1 MGILKNTQKPT
12 SQSTKT
18 QTATNAT
25 IDIAQI
31 RELIELMEEKDLAN
45 LELGNDDSYV
55 HLTRNVAVQTVAMP
69 QMSAPASTA
78 PTAPTPKTPSGKV
91 ETSPMVGVFY
101 SAPSPNDPPFVKVG
115 QKVEAGDQLG
125 IIEAMKIMNPL
136 EATQSGII
144 EEILVSNADVVQ
156 FGQPVIR
163 YKA

>member
-1 MGILKNTQKPT
+1 M
-12 SQSTKT
+12 
-18 QTATNAT
+18 
-25 IDIAQI
+25 DIAQI

>member
-1 MGILKNTQKPT
+1 M
-12 SQSTKT
+12 
-18 QTATNAT
+18 
-25 IDIAQI
+25 DIKQI
-31 RELIELMEEKDLAN
+31 RELIDLMEEKDLVN
-45 LELGNDDSYV
+45 LEYGKEDDYI
-55 HLTRNVAVQTVAMP
+55 HLTRNVATQTTYVPQAVAP
-69 QMSAPASTA
+69 VATDNP
-78 PTAPTPKTPSGKV
+78 PTPKAPSGKI
-91 ETSPMVGVFY
+91 ETAPMVGVFY

-144 EEILVSNADVVQ
+144 EEILVLNAEVVQ

>member
-1 MGILKNTQKPT
+1 M
-12 SQSTKT
+12 
-18 QTATNAT
+18 
-25 IDIAQI
+25 DIQQI
-31 RELIELMEEKDLAN
+31 RELIDLMEEKDLAS
-45 LELGNDDSYV
+45 LEYGKDDDYI
-55 HLTRNVAVQTVAMP
+55 HLTRNVAVQTVAVAQP
-69 QMSAPASTA
+69 VATNASAPA
-78 PTAPTPKTPSGKV
+78 APTPKTPSGKI
-91 ETSPMVGVFY
+91 ETAPMVGVFY

>member
-1 MGILKNTQKPT
+1 MGISKSTQKPT
-12 SQSTKT
+12 SQTDKVSKESVG
-18 QTATNAT
+18 
-25 IDIAQI
+25 IDIGQI
-31 RELIELMEEKDLAN
+31 RELIELMEEKDLAS
-45 LELGNDDSYV
+45 LELGGDNGYV
-55 HLTRNVAVQTVAMP
+55 HLARNVAVQTVAVP
-69 QMSAPASTA
+69 QAVAPASVA
-78 PTAPTPKTPSGKV
+78 PTTSAPTKAPSGKV

-115 QKVEAGDQLG
+115 QKVEVGDQLG

>member
-1 MGILKNTQKPT
+1 M
-12 SQSTKT
+12 
-18 QTATNAT
+18 
-25 IDIAQI
+25 DIKQI
-31 RELIELMEEKDLAN
+31 RELIDLMEEKDLAN
-45 LELGNDDSYV
+45 LEYGKKGDYI
-55 HLTRNVAVQTVAMP
+55 HLTRNVAVQTVAVP
-69 QMSAPASTA
+69 QTVSTTTA
-78 PTAPTPKTPSGKV
+78 PTAPTTKAPSGKI
-91 ETSPMVGVFY
+91 ETAPMVGVFY

-144 EEILVSNADVVQ
+144 EEILVSNAEVVQ

>member
-1 MGILKNTQKPT
+1 MDIKKIRAL
-12 SQSTKT
+12 
-18 QTATNAT
+18 
-25 IDIAQI
+25 ID
-31 RELIELMEEKDLAN
+31 LMEEKDLVN
-45 LELGNDDSYV
+45 LECGHDNDYIN
-55 HLTRNVAVQTVAMP
+55 LTRNVAVQSIAAAPVIASSAVAT
-69 QMSAPASTA
+69 ST
-78 PTAPTPKTPSGKV
+78 PPPKTPSGKV

-115 QKVEAGDQLG
+115 QKVQAGDQLG

-144 EEILVSNADVVQ
+144 EEILVNNADVVQ

>member
-1 MGILKNTQKPT
+1 M
-12 SQSTKT
+12 
-18 QTATNAT
+18 
-25 IDIAQI
+25 DIKQI
-31 RELIELMEEKDLAN
+31 RELIDLMEEKDLAS
-45 LELGNDDSYV
+45 LEYGHDDKYI
-55 HLTRNVAVQTVAMP
+55 HLARNVAVQTVAVP
-69 QMSAPASTA
+69 QATIATPAGDSTPA
-78 PTAPTPKTPSGKV
+78 TPKLPAGKV
-91 ETSPMVGVFY
+91 ETAPMVGVFY

-144 EEILVSNADVVQ
+144 EEILVSNAEVVQ

>member
-1 MGILKNTQKPT
+1 M
-12 SQSTKT
+12 
-18 QTATNAT
+18 
-25 IDIAQI
+25 DINQI
-31 RELIELMEEKDLAN
+31 RELIDLMEEKDLVN
-45 LELGNDDSYV
+45 LEYGQEDNYIN
-55 HLTRNVAVQTVAMP
+55 LTRNVAVQTAYVPQVPAPVA
-69 QMSAPASTA
+69 AT
-78 PTAPTPKTPSGKV
+78 PTTSTPKAPSGKV

-115 QKVEAGDQLG
+115 QEVEAGDQLG

-144 EEILVSNADVVQ
+144 EEILVSNGDVVQ

>member
-1 MGILKNTQKPT
+1 M
-12 SQSTKT
+12 
-18 QTATNAT
+18 
-25 IDIAQI
+25 DIKQI
-31 RELIELMEEKDLAN
+31 RELIDLMEEKDLVN
-45 LELGNDDSYV
+45 LEYGNEDDYI
-55 HLTRNVAVQTVAMP
+55 HLTRNVAVQTAYVPQVAP
-69 QMSAPASTA
+69 VTVPATPSTPKAPA
-78 PTAPTPKTPSGKV
+78 GKV
-91 ETSPMVGVFY
+91 ETAPMVGVFY

>member
-1 MGILKNTQKPT
+1 M
-12 SQSTKT
+12 
-18 QTATNAT
+18 
-25 IDIAQI
+25 DIKKI
-31 RELIELMEEKDLAN
+31 RELVDLMEEKDLLN
-45 LELGNDDSYV
+45 LEYGHDDNYIS
-55 HLTRNVAVQTVAMP
+55 LTRNTAVQTVAVP
-69 QMSAPASTA
+69 QVAAAPVAT
-78 PTAPTPKTPSGKV
+78 PTAPAAKTLSGKV

-115 QKVEAGDQLG
+115 QKVEAGDTLG

-144 EEILVSNADVVQ
+144 EEILVSNAEVVE

>member
-1 MGILKNTQKPT
+1 M
-12 SQSTKT
+12 
-18 QTATNAT
+18 
-25 IDIAQI
+25 DINQI
-31 RELIELMEEKDLAN
+31 RELIDLMEEKDLVN
-45 LELGNDDSYV
+45 LEYGQEDNYIN
-55 HLTRNVAVQTVAMP
+55 LTRNVAVQTAYVPQVA
-69 QMSAPASTA
+69 APVAATPTAST
-78 PTAPTPKTPSGKV
+78 PKAPSGKV

-115 QKVEAGDQLG
+115 QEVEAGDQLG

-144 EEILVSNADVVQ
+144 EEILVSNGDVVQ

>member
-12 SQSTKT
+12 SQSKI
-18 QTATNAT
+18 QAKSAS

-45 LELGNDDSYV
+45 LELGNHDNYV
-55 HLTRNVAVQTVAMP
+55 HLTRHVAMQTVALP
-69 QMSAPASTA
+69 QMSASASIS

-144 EEILVSNADVVQ
+144 EEILVSNAEVVQ
-156 FGQPVIR
+156 FGQRVIR

>member
-1 MGILKNTQKPT
+1 MDIKKIRAL
-12 SQSTKT
+12 
-18 QTATNAT
+18 
-25 IDIAQI
+25 ID
-31 RELIELMEEKDLAN
+31 LMEEKDLVN
-45 LELGNDDSYV
+45 LECGHDNDYIN
-55 HLTRNVAVQTVAMP
+55 LTRNVAVQSIAAAPVIASSAVAT
-69 QMSAPASTA
+69 ST
-78 PTAPTPKTPSGKV
+78 PLPKTPSGKV

-115 QKVEAGDQLG
+115 QKVQAGDQLG

-144 EEILVSNADVVQ
+144 EEILVNNADVVQ